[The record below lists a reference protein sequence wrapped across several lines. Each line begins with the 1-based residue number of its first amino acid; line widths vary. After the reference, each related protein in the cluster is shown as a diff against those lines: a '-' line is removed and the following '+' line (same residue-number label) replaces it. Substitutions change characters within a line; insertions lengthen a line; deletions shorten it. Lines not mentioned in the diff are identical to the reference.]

1 MVINSGGGNKGKH
14 VGRKF
19 VKQGASGTKTV
30 RVAQDQGE
38 MYATVSKMLGNCMCG
53 VLCYDGRNRLCI
65 IRKKF
70 TGRRKTDNIVSA
82 GGLVLVGVHDYGGTV
97 SGGGGGG
104 GGGSRAPLQRC
115 DLLYVYNDQERE
127 KLRNVC
133 DFSKLAAVAAAA
145 GGASAAA
152 ADDDDNIKFITSGTG
167 IFNKYANRDARGASV
182 ATTTDSTASY
192 ERTDTI
198 GGADW
203 LKDMYID
210 SDDDDGDSGDGDSG
224 DGESGDGD
232 SGDGG
237 DGDDDSPSP
246 QPAQQQAVRRAP
258 RADAVIINVDD
269 I

>member
-82 GGLVLVGVHDYGGTV
+82 GGLVLVGVHDYGG
-97 SGGGGGG
+97 SGGS
-104 GGGSRAPLQRC
+104 GGSRAPIQRC

-127 KLRNVC
+127 KLRKVC

-182 ATTTDSTASY
+182 TTTTTDPSASY

-210 SDDDDGDSGDGDSG
+210 SDDDSDDGDSD
-224 DGESGDGD
+224 
-232 SGDGG
+232 